1 MKKITDSIDKIKNL
15 LNIEFEI
22 NFVEFLNREH
32 IPKNRRGIY
41 IILDGEEVLYVGKG
55 NIASRQKEHLAKI
68 TNQLSKNHKEPK
80 GWKWLRT
87 ERKAVPDNWKFI
99 MIFTNTKS
107 EETAMEGVLIHML
120 QPTVNDEI
128 FGQK

>member
-1 MKKITDSIDKIKNL
+1 MEKITDSIDKIKHFF
-15 LNIEFEI
+15 NIEATVQ
-22 NFVEFLNREH
+22 FVEFLDRKN
-32 IPKNRRGIY
+32 IPKKCRGIY
-41 IILDGEEVLYVGKG
+41 IILEGEEVLYVGKG
-55 NIASRQKEHLAKI
+55 NIASRQKQHLAKI
-68 TNQLSKNHKEPK
+68 TNQLAKYFVEPK

-107 EETAMEGVLIHML
+107 EETAMEGALIHML
-120 QPTVNDEI
+120 KPTVNDEI

>member
-32 IPKNRRGIY
+32 
-41 IILDGEEVLYVGKG
+41 
-55 NIASRQKEHLAKI
+55 
-68 TNQLSKNHKEPK
+68 
-80 GWKWLRT
+80 
-87 ERKAVPDNWKFI
+87 KAVPDNWKFI

>member
-1 MKKITDSIDKIKNL
+1 M
-15 LNIEFEI
+15 E
-22 NFVEFLNREH
+22 
-32 IPKNRRGIY
+32 IPK
-41 IILDGEEVLYVGKG
+41 IIF
-55 NIASRQKEHLAKI
+55 Q
-68 TNQLSKNHKEPK
+68 T
-80 GWKWLRT
+80 WKT
-87 ERKAVPDNWKFI
+87 YNVPDNWKFI